1 MISIVTFMQLCVTA
15 SEAMQYRQALCSI
28 VNFTLK
34 YVKLCKRRGIVAM
47 RRSTTTT
54 AADNVDWEWIVLR
67 RQAAAN
73 YSGIGPL
80 VSGERDSALSA
91 SRAEPGRA
99 GPGCSAV
106 VGRRRPQSRLPSP
119 LRGSTAAGE
128 AVQEAG
134 VKGHP
139 AQRSDLALMSG
150 AGRLAGTG

>member
-1 MISIVTFMQLCVTA
+1 MISIVTFLQLSVTA

-99 GPGCSAV
+99 ARRSWVAADRSPAP
-106 VGRRRPQSRLPSP
+106 RRRCGKVRRPAKQSRRP
-119 LRGSTAAGE
+119 G
-128 AVQEAG
+128 
-134 VKGHP
+134 
-139 AQRSDLALMSG
+139 
-150 AGRLAGTG
+150 